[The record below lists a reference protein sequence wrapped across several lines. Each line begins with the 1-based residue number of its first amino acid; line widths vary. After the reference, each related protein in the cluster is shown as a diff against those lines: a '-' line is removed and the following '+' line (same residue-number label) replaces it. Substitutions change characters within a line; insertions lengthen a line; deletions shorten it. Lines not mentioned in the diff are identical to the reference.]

1 MGDKRVRKSERAL
14 RKLRMASAWFLAV
27 LIIMGAALPLRGYAE
42 QQSEAQ
48 TQAAEAAQNS
58 ESAEAASEQAEDTQ
72 STEEPV
78 NFVLLLDRSGTMKS
92 NDPKKLYFTAAK
104 MFIDKLPAQDAKLT
118 VIGFGNHFGDA
129 AYHDE
134 AGVIPADDDSVCVFY
149 GPDDTVTQQQKTAAK
164 AAVDEADSYQDQN
177 TRTYIGRALAASM
190 DVLHKGGAAQGRAA
204 VILLTDGQD
213 EEGSLNGKGESMPAG
228 QGDGWIFPEIVKAC
242 NDAADNSWKVYALEL
257 SAKNHSESNTP
268 VANSAKAIMR
278 GKSAVPGHENDS
290 MLGLSIPEMTGTS
303 PYALEDAD
311 SARKVFSQVF
321 SDFYKTSDG
330 QEEDLGFD
338 MQNGTG
344 SREFSVKDMVAEA
357 TLTVSGDI
365 GGLTDIQ
372 LLTPDGQTETYSMP
386 EPQSTDTRWITYEP
400 SPVEGGIGYVS
411 MKLITPEKG
420 IWKITC
426 NGSKDVH
433 IDVDMVY
440 VKDMGFQ
447 LIDNSPV
454 SYDDVYPIGTQVQLT
469 GQFVYHGEVYP
480 HPDVYQ
486 NKDFTAQFIL
496 TTPDGQTQTI
506 DAQGGEN
513 GYQQPMSLEQYGTY
527 KAQLVMHDSDMDRDI
542 LSNELVYTV
551 DNIRVQPAAAPEPVT
566 LKVNESK
573 ANVDLSGLFDAV
585 DGDPVTY
592 GIAVRDQGTDSP
604 VQASMTDPALG
615 FASFEAGSMAG
626 EMQCIVTATD
636 GKQPEP
642 TQQELTV
649 SVVNQPVSFTSAF
662 SADTDAE
669 KAEVAGLRLPLDRKK
684 IPGFLLKLAG
694 VSEED
699 TYELKYT
706 DVFTDADDP
715 EGTGLQVTVD
725 DTSLEGVLSSD
736 GSDASHLVLTPVQK
750 GMADVVVTAAD
761 ENDPSVTRTLIIHTR
776 VVKAWEEVWK
786 RLGTVIIIV
795 VAVII
800 FILLLIRFITS
811 GKKIYGIYEIHTS
824 DGIVKTSVNFSG
836 TKKGKKSKAKLGDLL
851 REQNITGIDVGGVM
865 AEAGLRF
872 GQKVFLTNVGSLTRL
887 EAGRQKYDSRK
898 LKKVKRVEVRRNQRV
913 LLEKGG
919 KTITMIRKK

>member
-1 MGDKRVRKSERAL
+1 
-14 RKLRMASAWFLAV
+14 MATAWIFAV
-27 LIIMGAALPLRGYAE
+27 LIFVGAVFPLSGYAE
-42 QQSEAQ
+42 QQTDTQVQSDAE
-48 TQAAEAAQNS
+48 QAAPDAAQNGQ
-58 ESAEAASEQAEDTQ
+58 SAEAETSDEQA
-72 STEEPV
+72 TEEPV

-118 VIGFGNHFGDA
+118 VIGFGNHFGEA

-149 GPDDTVTQQQKTAAK
+149 GPEDTVTPEQKKAAK
-164 AAVDEADSYQDQN
+164 EAVDEADSYEDQN
-177 TRTYIGRALAASM
+177 TKTYIGRALAASM
-190 DVLHKGGAAQGRAA
+190 DVLHKGGAAPKRAA

-213 EEGSLNGKGESMPAG
+213 EEGSLNGKGEPMPPG
-228 QGDGWIFPEIVKAC
+228 QGDGWIFPEIVNAC

-257 SAKNHSESNTP
+257 SAKKHSESNTP

-290 MLGLSIPEMTGTS
+290 QLGLSIPEMTGTS
-303 PYALEDAD
+303 PYALDDAE
-311 SARKVFSQVF
+311 SARTVFSKVF
-321 SDFYKTSDG
+321 SDFYKTSDE

-344 SREFSVKDMVAEA
+344 SREFNVKDMVAEA

-365 GGLTDIQ
+365 AGLTDIQ
-372 LLTPDGQTETYSMP
+372 LMTSDGQTETYSMP

-411 MKLITPEKG
+411 MKLITPAKG
-420 IWKITC
+420 TWKIIC

-447 LIDNSPV
+447 LSDNSPV

-486 NKDFTAQFIL
+486 NKDFPAQFIL
-496 TTPDGQTQTI
+496 TAPDGQTQTI
-506 DAQGGEN
+506 DAQGSEN

-527 KAQLVMHDSDMDRDI
+527 KAQLIMHDSDMNRDI

-551 DNIRVQPAAAPEPVT
+551 DNIRVQPVQAAEPVT
-566 LKVNESK
+566 LSVNESR

-592 GIAVRDQGTDSP
+592 GIAVRNQGADSL
-604 VQASMTDPALG
+604 VKASMTDTALG
-615 FASFEAGSMAG
+615 LASFEAGSMAG

-649 SVVNQPVSFTSAF
+649 NVVNQPVSFTSAF
-662 SADTDAE
+662 SADPDAE
-669 KAEVAGLRLPLDRKK
+669 EAEVAGLRLPLDRKK
-684 IPGFLLKLAG
+684 VPGFLLKLAG
-694 VSEED
+694 VSDED

-725 DTSLEGVLSSD
+725 DTSLAGVLSSD
-736 GSDASHLVLTPVQK
+736 GSDASHLVLAPVKK
-750 GMADVVVTAAD
+750 GKADVVVTAKD
-761 ENDPSVTRTLIIHTR
+761 ENDPSVTRKLIIHAQ

-786 RLGTVIIIV
+786 RLGTAIIAVIAI
-795 VAVII
+795 II
-800 FILLLIRFITS
+800 FIIFLYKFITS

-824 DGIVKTSVNFSG
+824 NGDVKTSVNFSG
-836 TKKGKKSKAKLGDLL
+836 TKKGKKSKAKLGELL
-851 REQNITGIDVGGVM
+851 REQNISADVGGVVV
-865 AEAGLRF
+865 EAGLRF
-872 GQKVFLTNVGSLTRL
+872 GQRIFLRDLGSLTRL
-887 EAGRQKYDSRK
+887 EAGRQKLDTKK
-898 LKKVKRVEVRRNQRV
+898 LKKTRRVEIHRNQRIV
-913 LLEKGG
+913 LEKGG
-919 KTITMIRKK
+919 QTVTITRKK